1 MGKRAIIKDTPSSSD
16 EAAVLPTPVSEP
28 DATAT
33 PKMALAGGGPGKVEM
48 AKIETLNV
56 PGIEIAEIKTETLAA
71 RKIELFILLGIT
83 HRDLQKESIFL
94 GFRQRISPFKFD
106 RILRGKHREVRR

>member
-48 AKIETLNV
+48 AKTETLNV
-56 PGIEIAEIKTETLAA
+56 PASKLPKS
-71 RKIELFILLGIT
+71 RP
-83 HRDLQKESIFL
+83 RS
-94 GFRQRISPFKFD
+94 
-106 RILRGKHREVRR
+106 

>member
-33 PKMALAGGGPGKVEM
+33 PKMALAGGPGKVEM
-48 AKIETLNV
+48 AKIETLSV

-71 RKIELFILLGIT
+71 RRIELA
-83 HRDLQKESIFL
+83 SIEAPQL
-94 GFRQRISPFKFD
+94 APQIEELTPAAGGGAAPAD
-106 RILRGKHREVRR
+106 GATPEPA